1 MAKSSGLAVLA
12 LLIAIGALGL
22 GLYQMFFAVPPADE
36 GSGIKKTWYKFDYAS
51 KKTTPI
57 STQIIIDTL
66 TIDFTVKSGESVYFL
81 FNTRATVQAGSN
93 SYIQL
98 NFVLDG
104 IVLSGP
110 AHPWWSI
117 RTMGDRIDVPISL
130 QMALDTVSAGAHNV
144 TISIFGSDINNE
156 IFSSTLLVQTYIP

>member
-1 MAKSSGLAVLA
+1 LDYIKCFLR
-12 LLIAIGALGL
+12 IA
-22 GLYQMFFAVPPADE
+22 PADE
-36 GSGIKKTWYKFDYAS
+36 ESCIKKTWYKFDYAA
-51 KKTTPI
+51 KNTNPI

-81 FNTRATVQAGSN
+81 FNTQASVDAGSN

-104 IVLSGP
+104 VLLSGP
-110 AHPWWSI
+110 AHPWWTI

-130 QMALDTVSAGAHNV
+130 QISLDTVAAGDHNV
-144 TISIFGSDINNE
+144 TIAIFGSDIDNE
-156 IFSSTLLVQTYIP
+156 IFSSTLLVQTYVP